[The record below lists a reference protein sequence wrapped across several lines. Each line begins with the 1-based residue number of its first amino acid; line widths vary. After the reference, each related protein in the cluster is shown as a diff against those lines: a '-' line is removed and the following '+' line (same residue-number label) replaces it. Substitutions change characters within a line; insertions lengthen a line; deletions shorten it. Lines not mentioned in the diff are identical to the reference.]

1 MSTAV
6 DGHSLHSPE
15 YDARDVSP
23 TSTFSISESPY
34 EVDLADLPTMTFKS
48 GRRTDDSSDSGYSEV
63 DSDEEP
69 DGRNKP
75 LPAPPASAA
84 LSSPKSNARIELNSP
99 SNISHIPNFST
110 STVSSYTTASSTSSV
125 PVTPITPN
133 TPVTP
138 FLSTSSIFPSTNSL
152 SRAPSFSRTQSPTV
166 AHFQSGFGTRSR
178 QPSIV
183 SLAGGYHLPTMVAG
197 KTSPSI
203 GHKPSL
209 PLLNDTDVDA
219 EVDTDIGGY
228 FANLGGE
235 TNRPIAR
242 LTRQPSLGSRPGLEF
257 RAPPGSG
264 LSLPLGSES
273 STAGVMRRYASAGN
287 LLSNSSSRP
296 SSSNSGHQ
304 HSYSHPTP
312 FSTTSITSS
321 PYNSPPL
328 SLPESSDVPA
338 VITSTR
344 SRASSSAGQMGNSRN
359 RSRAGSTVLRNAVY
373 IQALDSNEVER
384 RLLTLSPIS
393 DREHSVNDHPYISA
407 SEKEEENPDFGQ
419 SKWSPASSV
428 VDLRSSE
435 LKISEDSSS
444 SFFSKILGSQA
455 PPPTPSTP
463 FSASRSGSYI
473 GLADTGVHQSPTT
486 EDAPKSYLSMNV
498 SKRKSLISAFPVPP
512 SLSQSDL
519 QADNVSVPP
528 VAPVRRPRLASFIA
542 RMTGNVTSQVPPVP
556 LTLSSPSPT
565 SPTNISSSSVPPSP
579 TNLRTIQHRPV
590 PLDLSLKPKNSPA
603 TDSVSMTGTSEPSTP
618 AYSNSSLSEDSGS
631 ETETETEDDMDA
643 LLEHRGLLYP
653 PPQAGR
659 YLMSV
664 ETTFLLLLRVWK
676 TMPRWLEAVMLK
688 CMDSDYPKR
697 RPLR

>member
-1 MSTAV
+1 
-6 DGHSLHSPE
+6 
-15 YDARDVSP
+15 
-23 TSTFSISESPY
+23 
-34 EVDLADLPTMTFKS
+34 
-48 GRRTDDSSDSGYSEV
+48 
-63 DSDEEP
+63 
-69 DGRNKP
+69 
-75 LPAPPASAA
+75 
-84 LSSPKSNARIELNSP
+84 
-99 SNISHIPNFST
+99 
-110 STVSSYTTASSTSSV
+110 
-125 PVTPITPN
+125 
-133 TPVTP
+133 
-138 FLSTSSIFPSTNSL
+138 
-152 SRAPSFSRTQSPTV
+152 
-166 AHFQSGFGTRSR
+166 
-178 QPSIV
+178 
-183 SLAGGYHLPTMVAG
+183 
-197 KTSPSI
+197 
-203 GHKPSL
+203 
-209 PLLNDTDVDA
+209 
-219 EVDTDIGGY
+219 
-228 FANLGGE
+228 
-235 TNRPIAR
+235 
-242 LTRQPSLGSRPGLEF
+242 
-257 RAPPGSG
+257 
-264 LSLPLGSES
+264 
-273 STAGVMRRYASAGN
+273 MRRYASAGN

-435 LKISEDSSS
+435 LKISTDSSS

-618 AYSNSSLSEDSGS
+618 AYSSSSLSEDSGS

-697 RPLR
+697 HPLR